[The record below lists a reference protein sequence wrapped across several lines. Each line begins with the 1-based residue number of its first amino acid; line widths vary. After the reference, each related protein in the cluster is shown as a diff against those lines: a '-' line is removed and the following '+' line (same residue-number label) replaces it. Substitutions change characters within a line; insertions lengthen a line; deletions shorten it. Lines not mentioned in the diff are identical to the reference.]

1 MRDKLAMRTEAILD
15 GLTGVVGIPSI
26 VSSYGRDRYSRRY
39 LQSDVEK
46 SWTDVGKYI
55 SLAIGEYEAEY
66 VNASSNHESKS
77 DD

>member
-15 GLTGVVGIPSI
+15 SLTGVVGIPSI

-46 SWTDVGKYI
+46 SWTNVGKYM
-55 SLAIGEYEAEY
+55 SLAIGEIEAERE
-66 VNASSNHESKS
+66 NAPTEQESKY
-77 DD
+77 DA